1 MKPRLLVAFSLLAS
15 AAAFGQI
22 KNPEPPPQPL
32 ERAEGERQARP
43 LVARLLA
50 QKPAENSTNT
60 GLVRIRGTNREWR
73 ALPAHFEIQLTP
85 TNFSTIY
92 KVTGSDAQPESV
104 LTITHTEGQPNRYFL
119 GERASKGVDLT
130 TKELTGAQLMT
141 PFAGSD
147 FCAADLGLEFLH
159 WPSQRILKKEFRNHV
174 FCSVLQSTN
183 PDPGSTGYSRVESWI
198 GTDHPEDIALA
209 HADAYDASGKR
220 LKQFEPKELKKVN
233 GAYQLESME
242 MLNNRLGTAT
252 VIEFNL
258 ATTGR

>member
-1 MKPRLLVAFSLLAS
+1 MKLWPLLFFPLLAC
-15 AAAFGQI
+15 ATALGQI
-22 KNPEPPPQPL
+22 QNPDPPPKPI

-50 QKPAENSTNT
+50 QEPAQNSTNT
-60 GLVRIRGTNREWR
+60 GLVRIRSTKRDWR
-73 ALPAHFEIQLTP
+73 ALPAYFEITVTP
-85 TNFSTIY
+85 TNYSTIY
-92 KVTGSDAQPESV
+92 KVNGSDTQPESI
-104 LTITHTEGQPNRYFL
+104 LTITHTDAKPNRYFL
-119 GERASKGVDLT
+119 SERASKSADLT
-130 TKELTGAQLMT
+130 TRELSGAQLMT

-159 WPSQRILKKEFRNHV
+159 WPDQRVLKKEFRNHV

-198 GTDHPEDIALA
+198 GTDHPDEIALA

-220 LKQFEPKELKKVN
+220 VKQFEPKELKKVN

-242 MLNNRLGTAT
+242 MLNNSLGTVT
-252 VIEFNL
+252 VIEFNIG
-258 ATTGR
+258 TQRP